1 MNAVA
6 LRTERALVDWLAAQ
20 DWSASPLGTPTCLTS
35 YGHGAFA
42 DPDLEDQMPDFP
54 RIVVRS
60 STAVPVH
67 PIDRTCEVDVTAT
80 LQLSADDTP
89 EYNVLATVA
98 AFEDILQPLFVDDNI
113 SELNAGEYNPSGG
126 FVAYFATPTDF
137 GVNDT
142 SERARTFSR
151 SMTIFAA
158 ANAITT

>member
-1 MNAVA
+1 MNGVA

-35 YGHGAFA
+35 YGHGAFS

-60 STAVPVH
+60 SNAVPVH
-67 PIDRTCEVDVTAT
+67 PIDRTCEVDITAT

-98 AFEDILQPLFVDDNI
+98 AFEDILQSLFVDDNI

-126 FVAYFATPTDF
+126 IVAYFATPTDF
-137 GVNDT
+137 GINDT

-151 SMTIFAA
+151 SMRIFAA
-158 ANAITT
+158 ANS

>member
-6 LRTERALVDWLAAQ
+6 LRTERALVDWLAAE
-20 DWSASPLGTPTCLTS
+20 DWSESPIGTPTCLTS

-42 DPDLEDQMPDFP
+42 DPDLEDQMPSFP
-54 RIVVRS
+54 RIVVRA

-98 AFEDILQPLFVDDNI
+98 AFENILHPLFVDDNI
-113 SELNAGEYNPSGG
+113 SELNDGEYNESGG

-137 GVNDT
+137 GMNDT
-142 SERARTFSR
+142 SERSRTFSR
-151 SMTIFAA
+151 SMRIFAA

>member
-1 MNAVA
+1 MNGVA

-20 DWSASPLGTPTCLTS
+20 DWSASPLGAPTCLTS

-113 SELNAGEYNPSGG
+113 SELNVGEYDPSGG

-137 GVNDT
+137 GMNDT
-142 SERARTFSR
+142 SERSRTFSR
-151 SMTIFAA
+151 SMRIFAA
-158 ANAITT
+158 ANTVTT